1 MDNRNSKFGLTG
13 FLLIIAS
20 LETTSPHIKYFLITM
35 AVIFLIRDIARYQ
48 KDFKANRLLKG
59 K

>member
-13 FLLIIAS
+13 FLIIIAS
-20 LETTSPHIKYFLITM
+20 LETTSLYIKYFLITI

-48 KDFKANRLLKG
+48 KEFKANRLK
-59 K
+59 KSA

>member
-13 FLLIIAS
+13 FLIIVAS
-20 LETTSPHIKYFLITM
+20 LQTTSWYIKYFLITM
-35 AVIFLIRDIARYQ
+35 AVIFLIRDISRYH
-48 KDFKANRLLKG
+48 KEFKTNRLK